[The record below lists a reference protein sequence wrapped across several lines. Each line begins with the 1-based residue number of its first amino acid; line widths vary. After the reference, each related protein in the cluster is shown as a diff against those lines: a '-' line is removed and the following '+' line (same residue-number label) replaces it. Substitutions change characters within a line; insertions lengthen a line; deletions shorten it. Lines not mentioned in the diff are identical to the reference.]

1 VSGIF
6 CYLLFFFHEM
16 QHSSDAPLEIVSAIR
31 TSVSDSDKTDDK
43 RFRITK
49 TMSVR
54 TSTSDPDWDFQF
66 YFP

>member
-6 CYLLFFFHEM
+6 CYLLFFHEM
-16 QHSSDAPLEIVSAIR
+16 QHNSVATLEIVSAIR
-31 TSVSDSDKTDDK
+31 TSVSDSDKMNDK

-66 YFP
+66 YFQ